1 MSLLQLGMIKQQ
13 MHRMQILP
21 VLITCLCIGMFGW
34 CCRMQVLGCVPS
46 LRELDFVAVS
56 KLDRDTVDVYTK
68 AQHGRHK

>member
-1 MSLLQLGMIKQQ
+1 
-13 MHRMQILP
+13 
-21 VLITCLCIGMFGW
+21 MFGR
-34 CCRMQVLGCVPS
+34 CCRMHVLSCVPS